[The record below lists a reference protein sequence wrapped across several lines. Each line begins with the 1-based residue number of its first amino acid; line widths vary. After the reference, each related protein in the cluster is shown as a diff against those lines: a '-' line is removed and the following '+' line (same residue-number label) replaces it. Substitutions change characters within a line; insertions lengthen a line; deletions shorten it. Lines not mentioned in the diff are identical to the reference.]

1 MNTKHVPNLELCQEL
16 DRLCK
21 EKNITLPETEFY
33 WVEATISGEWYL
45 ASNADNHYSPA
56 TKGFFPAPLVSE
68 QGEWLPNELGGDY
81 GGVLTCTVTNNEA
94 WDVTYWSFFRE
105 KEASQM
111 KNAETF
117 QFLSSTEA
125 NARQK
130 MLNYLIAEGI
140 ITKL

>member
-1 MNTKHVPNLELCQEL
+1 MNKKHVPSLELCQEL

-21 EKNITLPETEFY
+21 ENNITLPETEFY

-68 QGEWLPNELGGDY
+68 QGEWLPEIVDDDGMDARVVCYKNDSKWTVMY
-81 GGVLTCTVTNNEA
+81 GLYGMEIEVH
-94 WDVTYWSFFRE
+94 S
-105 KEASQM
+105 
-111 KNAETF
+111 
-117 QFLSSTEA
+117 LSADTEA

-130 MLNYLIAEGI
+130 MINYLIAEGL